1 MYLLHIITRRILFV
15 LKLIIIGG
23 IKLKY
28 NLKEIGLNE
37 NIIDEYNNNFSEFY
51 LGRVATQH
59 KNYYTVLT
67 EKEEVISKISGKME
81 YDIDSMREYP
91 AVGDWVVLDRD
102 TNETGDA
109 IIHHI
114 FSRKSILSR
123 KVAGKKND
131 EQIVATNI
139 DIIFICMALTKD
151 YNIRRLERYISL
163 AWDSGATPVVIL
175 TKTDLCDD
183 VYDKVLE
190 VQQVAIGID
199 VLAISSIT
207 DEGIEEVKSYIKPNC
222 TIAFIGSSGIGKSTL
237 INKLLGEVKQKIN
250 DVRNDEKGR
259 HTTTRREL
267 IVLPLEGIVI
277 DTPGMRELQLYSGDL
292 DTSFSDIEELAIKC
306 HFSDCKHET
315 EPKCAVKQAIE
326 DGVITEERLKS
337 YNKLKKELEYQE
349 DKLSLNAKQIEK
361 KKIINM
367 VGSLDGMKKAKKR

>member
-1 MYLLHIITRRILFV
+1 M
-15 LKLIIIGG
+15 
-23 IKLKY
+23 KY

-37 NIIDEYNNNFSEFY
+37 NIINEYKNNFSEFY

-59 KNYYTVLT
+59 KNYYTVLS

-81 YDIDSMREYP
+81 YDIGSMREYP

-114 FSRKSILSR
+114 LSRKSVLSR

-163 AWDSGATPVVIL
+163 AWDSGATPVIIL
-175 TKTDLCDD
+175 TKTDLCDN
-183 VYDKVLE
+183 VYEKVLE
-190 VQQVAIGID
+190 VQQVAIGIE

-207 DEGIEEVKSYIKPNC
+207 DEGIEEVNSYIKPNC

-267 IVLPLEGIVI
+267 IVLPLGGIVI